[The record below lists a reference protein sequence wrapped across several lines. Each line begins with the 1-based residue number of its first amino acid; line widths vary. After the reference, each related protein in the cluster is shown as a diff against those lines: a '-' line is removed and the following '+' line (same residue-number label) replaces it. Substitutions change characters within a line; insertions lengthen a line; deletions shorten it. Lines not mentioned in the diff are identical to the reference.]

1 MRETFVCL
9 SSSRLDRV
17 QQTDTVRTTRDSQSD
32 RINIMKIVFSD
43 CFINILCNS
52 SMTHHE
58 QFVIKV
64 GDLLRNPGRL
74 DTMEI
79 DGFVLEDI
87 EGLSSDG
94 VTGTITLQGV
104 TDGSVKVVIKKATAQ
119 IQSTCDISGEEYQRQ
134 VEVKDFDARFSSDIE
149 DGDDRVYDDIFPL
162 DGTSETINIYDLIVQ
177 SIKLQEPLV
186 HIKPGNEHL
195 LDDYESDE
203 DEDDDY
209 EESGLSG
216 NNNIVFH

>member
-1 MRETFVCL
+1 M
-9 SSSRLDRV
+9 
-17 QQTDTVRTTRDSQSD
+17 
-32 RINIMKIVFSD
+32 
-43 CFINILCNS
+43 
-52 SMTHHE
+52 
-58 QFVIKV
+58 